1 MTVMLT
7 GVFVCHSSVCNKLY
21 AKEQHWLER
30 SAPKWSQFT
39 ISEASDMFQQGV
51 NPAVGWYVAA
61 PDPSL
66 RMGSES
72 RLPVRFTTPRVA
84 AKLASTQSSWMGRIP
99 RPLPPID

>member
-61 PDPSL
+61 PDHLSPWAANRGCRSDLQRRGWQRSWLQHSRVGWAESL
-66 RMGSES
+66 AHS
-72 RLPVRFTTPRVA
+72 LH
-84 AKLASTQSSWMGRIP
+84 
-99 RPLPPID
+99 ID